1 MALKQVSFS
10 CCYPSILL
18 LKKQYFKTERKCCAQ
33 VSQAFSNN
41 EILFL
46 VKQLEAD
53 HEAIKLKMLN
63 DYDKM
68 IEIEKRFDNANKLL
82 VKRLKGE

>member
-1 MALKQVSFS
+1 MDKLDDM
-10 CCYPSILL
+10 
-18 LKKQYFKTERKCCAQ
+18 
-33 VSQAFSNN
+33 SNN

-53 HEAIKLKMLN
+53 HEAIKLKMIQ

-68 IEIEKRFDNANKLL
+68 VEIEKRFDNANKLL

>member
-1 MALKQVSFS
+1 MDKLDDM
-10 CCYPSILL
+10 
-18 LKKQYFKTERKCCAQ
+18 
-33 VSQAFSNN
+33 SNN

-53 HEAIKLKMLN
+53 HEAIKLKMIQ
-63 DYDKM
+63 DYDRM
-68 IEIEKRFDNANKLL
+68 VEIEKRFDDANKLL

>member
-1 MALKQVSFS
+1 MSKLDDM
-10 CCYPSILL
+10 
-18 LKKQYFKTERKCCAQ
+18 
-33 VSQAFSNN
+33 SNN

-53 HEAIKLKMLN
+53 HEAIKLKMIK

-68 IEIEKRFDNANKLL
+68 VEIEKEFDDANKLL
-82 VKRLKGE
+82 LKRLKGE

>member
-1 MALKQVSFS
+1 MNMDN
-10 CCYPSILL
+10 IDDM
-18 LKKQYFKTERKCCAQ
+18 
-33 VSQAFSNN
+33 SNN

-53 HEAIKLKMLN
+53 HEAIKLKMLQ

-68 IEIEKRFDNANKLL
+68 LEIEKRFDNANKLL

>member
-1 MALKQVSFS
+1 MDKL
-10 CCYPSILL
+10 
-18 LKKQYFKTERKCCAQ
+18 EDM
-33 VSQAFSNN
+33 SNN

-53 HEAIKLKMLN
+53 HEAIKLKMIQ

-68 IEIEKRFDNANKLL
+68 VEIEKRFDGANKLL